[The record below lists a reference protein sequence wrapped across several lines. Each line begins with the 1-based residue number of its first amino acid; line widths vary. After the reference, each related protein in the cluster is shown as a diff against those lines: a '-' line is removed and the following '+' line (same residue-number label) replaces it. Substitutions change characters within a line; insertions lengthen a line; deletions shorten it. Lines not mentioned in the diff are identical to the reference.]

1 VKNRFRK
8 FGSDKLTCDT
18 VTEYCTSLKVITQ
31 TITWRS
37 VYILL

>member
-1 VKNRFRK
+1 M
-8 FGSDKLTCDT
+8 CDPA
-18 VTEYCTSLKVITQ
+18 TEYCTSLKVITQ